1 MRNIRVAIFGSTAS
15 FHELAA
21 QQFYGEEIRITECN
35 SFRASCEKLRDNSVD
50 YAVMA
55 IENSTAGSI
64 LPNYNLIEEF
74 GLHIIAERYLQIELH
89 LLALDG
95 VKLNEINCIQ
105 SHPMAL
111 AQCSVFLAQHP
122 HVRLIEHSDT
132 ASAVREIREKNLRTT
147 AAIGNELSSLIYN
160 VPVLKPA
167 IHNSRKNYTRFL
179 LLSKGQGK
187 ASQPDK
193 ATVCFRL
200 KHETGMLA
208 DVLAVFKKN
217 KVSLSKIQ
225 SVPVPGK
232 PNEYS
237 FHTDLEW
244 RDYDLY
250 RKAIKSIRKSTSS
263 LSVLGEY
270 MKSPM
275 N

>member
-1 MRNIRVAIFGSTAS
+1 MRNIRVAIFGSATS

-21 QQFYGEEIRITECN
+21 QQFYGEDIRITECS
-35 SFRASCEKLRDNSVD
+35 SFRMCCDKLIDNSVD

-64 LPNYNLIEEF
+64 LPNYTLIEEF
-74 GLHIIAERYLQIELH
+74 GLHIIGERYLQVQLH
-89 LLALDG
+89 LLAQQG
-95 VKLNEINCIQ
+95 VKLSEIECIQ

-111 AQCSVFLAQHP
+111 AQCSVFLSKHP
-122 HVRLIEHSDT
+122 NIRVIEHTDT
-132 ASAVREIREKNLRTT
+132 ASAVREIREKNLKTT

-160 VPVLKPA
+160 VPVLKSS
-167 IHNSRKNYTRFL
+167 IHNVRKNYTRFL
-179 LLSKGQGK
+179 LLSKGIGK
-187 ASQPDK
+187 PAQPDK
-193 ATVCFRL
+193 ASVCFRL
-200 KHETGMLA
+200 KHETGNLC
-208 DVLAVFKKN
+208 DVLTVFKKN
-217 KVSLSKIQ
+217 RVSLSKIQ

-244 RDYDLY
+244 SDYELY
-250 RKAIKSIRKSTSS
+250 RKAIKTLRKNTSS

-270 MKSPM
+270 MKSSL

>member
-35 SFRASCEKLRDNSVD
+35 SFRGSCEKLRDNSVD

-74 GLHIIAERYLQIELH
+74 GLHIIGERYLQIELH
-89 LLALDG
+89 LLALEG
-95 VKLNEINCIQ
+95 VKLNEIECIQ

-111 AQCSVFLAQHP
+111 AQCSVFLAKHP
-122 HVRLIEHSDT
+122 HIRLIEHSDT
-132 ASAVREIREKNLRTT
+132 ASAVKEIRERNLHTT

-160 VPVLKPA
+160 VPILKPSV
-167 IHNSRKNYTRFL
+167 HNTRKNYTRFL

-187 ASQPDK
+187 ATQPDK

-200 KHETGMLA
+200 KHETGSLC
-208 DVLAVFKKN
+208 DVLAVFKRN
-217 KVSLSKIQ
+217 NVSLSKIQ

-244 RDYDLY
+244 SDYDLY
-250 RKAIKSIRKSTSS
+250 RKAIKSIRKNTSS

-270 MKSPM
+270 MKSTL

>member
-21 QQFYGEEIRITECN
+21 QQFYGEEIRTTECT
-35 SFRASCEKLRDNSVD
+35 SFRMCCDKLLDNSVD

-55 IENSTAGSI
+55 IENSLAGSI

-74 GLHIIAERYLQIELH
+74 GLHIIGERYLQIELH
-89 LLALDG
+89 LLALEG
-95 VKLNEINCIQ
+95 VKLNEIETVQ

-111 AQCSVFLAQHP
+111 AQCSVFLAKHP
-122 HVRLIEHSDT
+122 HIRIVEHADT
-132 ASAVREIREKNLRTT
+132 ASAVRDIREKNQRTT

-160 VPVLKPA
+160 VPVLKSS

-179 LLSKGQGK
+179 LLSKGIGK
-187 ASQPDK
+187 PAQPDK
-193 ATVCFRL
+193 ASVCFRL
-200 KHETGMLA
+200 KHETGSLC
-208 DVLAVFKKN
+208 DVLSVFKKN
-217 KVSLSKIQ
+217 RVSLSKIQ

-244 RDYDLY
+244 SDYDLY

-270 MKSPM
+270 MKSKM